1 MSALL
6 RSRQTST
13 HSVWSAHSH
22 SIVNSSSEDKSS
34 LESTSTKSTSQSEH
48 RVKPGRNSTLHLG
61 QNIRGAASVLHP
73 TLHTPETPRKSPA
86 SVKSLL
92 KFPVSLFPNSYYCA
106 AMILATKKWL
116 L

>member
-13 HSVWSAHSH
+13 HSVWSAHSQ
-22 SIVNSSSEDKSS
+22 SIVNASSEDKSS
-34 LESTSTKSTSQSEH
+34 SGSTSTKSTSQSEH

-73 TLHTPETPRKSPA
+73 PLHTPETPRKPA

-92 KFPVSLFPNSYYCA
+92 KFPVSLLYSICSRCGA
-106 AMILATKKWL
+106 KV
-116 L
+116 